1 MIVGVRG
8 NVRERI
14 IAAFGFGAACGAPQ
28 EGDDLT
34 ARAAL
39 IGTEFSCGGA
49 ARDPVF
55 DRPENRLVEIRA
67 LGNVSEAEVI
77 LRRIA
82 VEREVDRGRAAR
94 LDAAL
99 VKAAVRQGK
108 VVVVLL
114 LEDAAGAAVRRVGN
128 VHRASVG
135 APDGDVVGAAGQA
148 ENLGVA
154 CDSGRDT
161 GCTGRDNAVL
171 DGKNGLAVLIFDVN
185 VCRAGDDELRHH
197 LIADRLTV
205 AHRGI
210 PAQDREVRERGLGGV
225 EVIVAQMQQA
235 LREGLLGRIEIVL
248 VRLQSVHFAGPEQ
261 HVRGVEL
268 LRGGQILL
276 VLQLFAVGLKNTV
289 KRILHVIGSAD
300 DLAALDHF
308 VVAGQRIAER
318 PAEVI
323 RSDDHRDIR
332 DVKAETAGEIIGHDV
347 LGEGR
352 QRVIG
357 QLGEAGSEFQR
368 FRDDLAVQPVIVLL
382 ER

>member
-1 MIVGVRG
+1 M
-8 NVRERI
+8 
-14 IAAFGFGAACGAPQ
+14 
-28 EGDDLT
+28 
-34 ARAAL
+34 
-39 IGTEFSCGGA
+39 
-49 ARDPVF
+49 
-55 DRPENRLVEIRA
+55 
-67 LGNVSEAEVI
+67 
-77 LRRIA
+77 
-82 VEREVDRGRAAR
+82 
-94 LDAAL
+94 
-99 VKAAVRQGK
+99 
-108 VVVVLL
+108 
-114 LEDAAGAAVRRVGN
+114 
-128 VHRASVG
+128 
-135 APDGDVVGAAGQA
+135 
-148 ENLGVA
+148 
-154 CDSGRDT
+154 
-161 GCTGRDNAVL
+161 
-171 DGKNGLAVLIFDVN
+171 
-185 VCRAGDDELRHH
+185 
-197 LIADRLTV
+197 

-210 PAQDREVRERGLGGV
+210 PAQNREVRERGLGGV
-225 EVIVAQMQQA
+225 EVVVAQMQQT

-276 VLQLFAVGLKNTV
+276 VFQIFAVGLKNAV

-300 DLAALDHF
+300 DLAAFDHF

-323 RSDDHRDIR
+323 RGDDHRDLG